1 MFEGLKKSLGNVLH
15 KLSRTE
21 LNVSQLDSILWDFKL
36 ALLKNDVALS
46 VTEKICDEVKN
57 GLQGV
62 EVKRFSKKSKIVE
75 DNLREVIYNILRQ
88 DRRVDLV
95 TYPVSDKWKHNYLD
109 RQQAGLMRDSGAGY
123 LVDVSK
129 LLVTDA
135 YFLRKNIEYL
145 KRNVGI
151 ALKHDIPVVAS
162 SFAAEPLMIRDP
174 FGLAA
179 LLSLLDVDED
189 DALEM
194 VSTNPYNMVTQ
205 NRAKLN
211 DSYIQDGVWVTEDE

>member
-1 MFEGLKKSLGNVLH
+1 MVKAANSLGYYLVGVAGKTDLDVVTRLDLDPKNQNQLNQS
-15 KLSRTE
+15 LRSNRWRTE
-21 LNVSQLDSILWDFKL
+21 IIVVNCRNKS
-36 ALLKNDVALS
+36 VAR
-46 VTEKICDEVKN
+46 KA
-57 GLQGV
+57 G
-62 EVKRFSKKSKIVE
+62 
-75 DNLREVIYNILRQ
+75 Q

-123 LVDVSK
+123 LVDVST
-129 LLVTDA
+129 LLVTEA

-151 ALKHDIPVVAS
+151 ALKRDIPVVAS
-162 SFAAEPLMIRDP
+162 SFATEPLMLRDP

-189 DALEM
+189 HALEM
-194 VSTNPYNMVTQ
+194 VSTNPYKMVTQ
-205 NRAKLN
+205 NREKLK
-211 DSYIQDGVWVTEDE
+211 DSYIQDGVWVIKDE